1 MTVDAL
7 LKELQAK
14 KYKPV
19 YIFHGDEPYYPEQ
32 LVKYMEEHIL
42 SADEKE
48 FNFNV
53 LYGAD
58 VSPEDVV
65 VAARRFPM
73 MAEYQLTIVKEA
85 QAMKRPG
92 SDVFQRLVPY
102 LENPNPTTILVLFFR
117 GETMPKR
124 AAAAAAEAK
133 PETAPL
139 VDAQGKAAKPA
150 KKQKS
155 FGEAAKAHVVL
166 ESNRLRDDKIPEWA
180 SQYFSKKGYRL
191 NGQAALLLAESVG
204 NELDKVVNEA
214 DKLMLN
220 FPPGTEFQVKHIEE
234 SVGVSKEYSLFE
246 LTNALSR
253 KDVLRANRIAHFMGN
268 NEKAMPIQM
277 VLPGLL
283 TYFSKLLLLH
293 WAKSSGNKSD
303 SASLL
308 GLSPF
313 IARQYEAAARLYS
326 PAKLIKIV
334 HHIRDTD
341 MKSKGWNNPSA
352 GYGALM
358 KELVFKILH

>member
-1 MTVDAL
+1 MTVEAL

-32 LVKYMEEHIL
+32 LVKYMEENIL
-42 SADEKE
+42 SPDEKE

-58 VSPEDVV
+58 VTPEDVI

-92 SDVFQRLVPY
+92 TDVFQRLVPY
-102 LENPNPTTILVLFFR
+102 LENPNPNTIFVLFFR

-124 AAAAAAEAK
+124 AAAGESK
-133 PETAPL
+133 PESKAPGPA
-139 VDAQGKAAKPA
+139 DSSKPAKPA

-155 FGEAAKAHVVL
+155 FGDAAKAHVVV
-166 ESNRLRDDKIPEWA
+166 ESNRLKDEKIPEWA
-180 SQYFSKKGYRL
+180 SNYFNKKGFRIHA
-191 NGQAALLLAESVG
+191 QAAMLLAESVG

-253 KDVLRANRIAHFMGN
+253 KDILRANKIAQFMGN

-277 VLPGLL
+277 VLPGML
-283 TYFSKLLLLH
+283 TYFSKLLMLH
-293 WAKSSGNKSD
+293 WSKSSGAKGD
-303 SASLL
+303 AAAIL
-308 GLSPF
+308 GLPPF
-313 IARQYEAAARLYS
+313 VARQYEAAARLYS
-326 PAKLIKIV
+326 PAKLIKII

-341 MKSKGWNNPSA
+341 MKSKGWNNPGA
-352 GYGALM
+352 GNGALM